1 MNCCFTKRIL
11 SGVDDSIPVFSLNN
25 YEGYAKIT
33 SVYDGDTF
41 KAVIIL
47 HGRPLKFNFRTIG
60 YDSAEMK
67 PSLGMRARA
76 DHIHLAR
83 LARDMFK
90 EECGFDDRAPFRL
103 WNPFMCRN
111 KVNGL
116 VWIECG
122 KNDKYGRPLVT
133 VSRRKGDKQSV
144 NQKMIESG
152 IVNVYDGKKKD
163 SFSLKI

>member
-1 MNCCFTKRIL
+1 MNWCCSKRVL

-67 PSLGMRARA
+67 PSLGLRGRA

-90 EECGFDDRAPFRL
+90 EECGFNDRAPYQL
-103 WNPFMCRN
+103 WNPFLCRN

-122 KNDKYGRPLVT
+122 KNDKYSLLYYMFSSLSFGRCTGTLS
-133 VSRRKGDKQSV
+133 SRAGTLF
-144 NQKMIESG
+144 
-152 IVNVYDGKKKD
+152 
-163 SFSLKI
+163 SFFPKLTT

>member
-1 MNCCFTKRIL
+1 
-11 SGVDDSIPVFSLNN
+11 
-25 YEGYAKIT
+25 
-33 SVYDGDTF
+33 
-41 KAVIIL
+41 
-47 HGRPLKFNFRTIG
+47 
-60 YDSAEMK
+60 MK
-67 PSLGMRARA
+67 PSLGMVDRDR
-76 DHIHLAR
+76 HIHLAR

-133 VSRRKGDKQSV
+133 VYRRKGDKQSV